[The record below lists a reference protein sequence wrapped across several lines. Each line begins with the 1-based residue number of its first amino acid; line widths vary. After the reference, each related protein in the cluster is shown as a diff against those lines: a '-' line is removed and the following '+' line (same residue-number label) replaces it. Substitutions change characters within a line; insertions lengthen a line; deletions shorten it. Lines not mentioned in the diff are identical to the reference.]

1 MDKNKQKHLYGW
13 LRKQS
18 GHGRRWI
25 GLSIG
30 LGMGQGILMVMQA
43 WLLATLLH
51 GFIIEGTTP
60 EQSIP
65 LFIALLLVTLTK
77 AALAYGREV
86 ASFKAGSAVRQAIR
100 ELVLTR
106 LARLGPAYI
115 QRRPAG
121 SWASLLL
128 EQIEEMQEFFSRY
141 LPQMAIA
148 VFIPLVI
155 LVAVFPVNWAAGIIL
170 LGTAPLIPLFMILVG
185 VGAADANRRNFQS
198 LARLSGHFLDRL
210 KGLRTLQLFMRT
222 RAEGEAI
229 RDASE
234 DFRERTME
242 VLRLAFL
249 STAVLEFFAAIAV
262 ALVAV
267 YFGFSYIDHLNF
279 GNYGVKVTLFT
290 GLFVLFLAPEFYAP
304 LRELG
309 AHYHAKAQAIGAA
322 EQLLEFLEAEVSEPA
337 SGSAP
342 FQADGP
348 IRVEARA
355 LEVLSAEGKVLVG
368 PIDFTLE
375 AGTRTALVGISGAG
389 KSSLVNALLG
399 FAPYRGSLRVNG
411 QELAELD
418 MSQWRLQLG
427 WLSQNPQLF
436 HASLRDN
443 LLLARPTASDAA
455 LEAALQ
461 AVRSHGAHAQG
472 TLSYTTSPAHTL
484 QTWLDLTEQLLETGV
499 DSIAI
504 KDMSGI
510 LTPMAAFELVSEIK
524 KRYDVTLH
532 LHCHATTG
540 MAEMALLKAIEA
552 GVDGVDTAI
561 SSMSATYGHPATE
574 ALVATLAGTEHD
586 TGLDIHKL
594 ESIAAYFR
602 EVRKKY
608 HAFEGQLKG
617 TDSRILVAQVP
628 GGMLTNLEGQLKQ
641 QNAADRLDEVLAE
654 IPRVREDLGFIPLV
668 TPTSQIVGTQAVLN
682 VLTGERYKTI
692 AKETAGILKGEY
704 GHTPA
709 PVNAALQARVLE
721 GAEAITCRPADLLKP
736 ELAQLE
742 ADVRRQAQEKGITLA
757 VNAIDDVLT
766 VALFPQPGLK
776 FLENRH
782 NPAAFEP
789 VPQAEAAQPLAKA
802 EKPAASGVYTV
813 EVEGKAFVVKVS
825 DGGDVSQLTAAAPA
839 PASAPAAAAPAQDI
853 DLQQLGEQLNRLE
866 QKVDRLT
873 ALLLKQQQD

>member
-65 LFIALLLVTLTK
+65 LFITLLLVTLTK

-128 EQIEEMQEFFSRY
+128 EQIEDMQEFFSRY

-222 RAEGEAI
+222 QAEGEAI

-279 GNYGVKVTLFT
+279 GNYGAKVTLFT

-443 LLLARPTASDAA
+443 LLLARPTASDAE
-455 LEAALQ
+455 LEAALVRAQ
-461 AVRSHGAHAQG
+461 AWEFAKEKGFDYPVGDQAGGLSVGQAQRLALARTLLKSTQLMVLDEPTASLDRHSERAIMSTLEQAAVGQTLLMITHRLDQLSQMDNILVLERGQLVEQGHFAQLCQAQG
-472 TLSYTTSPAHTL
+472 PFARLLSQRSGDS
-484 QTWLDLTEQLLETGV
+484 LD
-499 DSIAI
+499 D
-504 KDMSGI
+504 
-510 LTPMAAFELVSEIK
+510 
-524 KRYDVTLH
+524 
-532 LHCHATTG
+532 
-540 MAEMALLKAIEA
+540 
-552 GVDGVDTAI
+552 
-561 SSMSATYGHPATE
+561 
-574 ALVATLAGTEHD
+574 
-586 TGLDIHKL
+586 
-594 ESIAAYFR
+594 
-602 EVRKKY
+602 
-608 HAFEGQLKG
+608 
-617 TDSRILVAQVP
+617 
-628 GGMLTNLEGQLKQ
+628 
-641 QNAADRLDEVLAE
+641 
-654 IPRVREDLGFIPLV
+654 
-668 TPTSQIVGTQAVLN
+668 
-682 VLTGERYKTI
+682 
-692 AKETAGILKGEY
+692 
-704 GHTPA
+704 
-709 PVNAALQARVLE
+709 
-721 GAEAITCRPADLLKP
+721 
-736 ELAQLE
+736 
-742 ADVRRQAQEKGITLA
+742 
-757 VNAIDDVLT
+757 
-766 VALFPQPGLK
+766 
-776 FLENRH
+776 
-782 NPAAFEP
+782 
-789 VPQAEAAQPLAKA
+789 
-802 EKPAASGVYTV
+802 
-813 EVEGKAFVVKVS
+813 
-825 DGGDVSQLTAAAPA
+825 
-839 PASAPAAAAPAQDI
+839 
-853 DLQQLGEQLNRLE
+853 
-866 QKVDRLT
+866 
-873 ALLLKQQQD
+873 

>member
-86 ASFKAGSAVRQAIR
+86 ASFRAGSAVRQAIR

-222 RAEGEAI
+222 QAEGEAI

-279 GNYGVKVTLFT
+279 GNYGAKVTLFT

-443 LLLARPTASDAA
+443 LLLARPTASDAE
-455 LEAALQ
+455 LEAALVRAQ
-461 AVRSHGAHAQG
+461 AWEFAREKGFDYPVGDQAGGLSVGQAQRLALARTLLKSTQLMVLDEPTASLDRHSERAIMSTLEDAAKGQTLLMITHRLDQLSQMDNILVLERGQLVEQGHFAQLCQAQG
-472 TLSYTTSPAHTL
+472 PFARLLSQRSGDS
-484 QTWLDLTEQLLETGV
+484 LD
-499 DSIAI
+499 D
-504 KDMSGI
+504 
-510 LTPMAAFELVSEIK
+510 
-524 KRYDVTLH
+524 
-532 LHCHATTG
+532 
-540 MAEMALLKAIEA
+540 
-552 GVDGVDTAI
+552 
-561 SSMSATYGHPATE
+561 
-574 ALVATLAGTEHD
+574 
-586 TGLDIHKL
+586 
-594 ESIAAYFR
+594 
-602 EVRKKY
+602 
-608 HAFEGQLKG
+608 
-617 TDSRILVAQVP
+617 
-628 GGMLTNLEGQLKQ
+628 
-641 QNAADRLDEVLAE
+641 
-654 IPRVREDLGFIPLV
+654 
-668 TPTSQIVGTQAVLN
+668 
-682 VLTGERYKTI
+682 
-692 AKETAGILKGEY
+692 
-704 GHTPA
+704 
-709 PVNAALQARVLE
+709 
-721 GAEAITCRPADLLKP
+721 
-736 ELAQLE
+736 
-742 ADVRRQAQEKGITLA
+742 
-757 VNAIDDVLT
+757 
-766 VALFPQPGLK
+766 
-776 FLENRH
+776 
-782 NPAAFEP
+782 
-789 VPQAEAAQPLAKA
+789 
-802 EKPAASGVYTV
+802 
-813 EVEGKAFVVKVS
+813 
-825 DGGDVSQLTAAAPA
+825 
-839 PASAPAAAAPAQDI
+839 
-853 DLQQLGEQLNRLE
+853 
-866 QKVDRLT
+866 
-873 ALLLKQQQD
+873 

>member
-1 MDKNKQKHLYGW
+1 MDKNRQKHLYGW
-13 LRKQS
+13 LRRQS

-25 GLSIG
+25 GFSIALG
-30 LGMGQGILMVMQA
+30 LGQGVLMVMQA

-51 GFIIEGTTP
+51 GFIIEGATP
-60 EQSIP
+60 EHSIP
-65 LFIALLLVTLTK
+65 LFVSLLLVTLTK

-86 ASFKAGSAVRQAIR
+86 TSFKAGSAVRQAIR

-106 LARLGPAYI
+106 LGRLGPAYI

-128 EQIEEMQEFFSRY
+128 EQIEEMQDFFSRY

-155 LVAVFPVNWAAGIIL
+155 LVSVFPVNWAAGLIL

-222 RAEGEAI
+222 WAEGEAI

-279 GNYGVKVTLFT
+279 GSYGVKVTLFT

-337 SGSAP
+337 SGAIP
-342 FQADGP
+342 FQAEGP
-348 IRVEARA
+348 IRVEACS

-368 PIDFTLE
+368 PLDFTLE

-399 FAPYRGSLRVNG
+399 FAPYRGSLKVNG

-418 MSQWRLQLG
+418 MSQWRQRLG

-443 LLLARPTASDAA
+443 LLLARPAASDAE
-455 LEAALQ
+455 LEAVLRRAQAWEFVSEKGLDYRVGDQAGGLSVGQAQRLAL
-461 AVRSHGAHAQG
+461 ARTLLKHTELMVLDEPTASLDRHSECAIMG
-472 TLSYTTSPAHTL
+472 TLEQASAGQTL
-484 QTWLDLTEQLLETGV
+484 LMITHRLDQLSQM
-499 DSIAI
+499 DN
-504 KDMSGI
+504 
-510 LTPMAAFELVSEIK
+510 
-524 KRYDVTLH
+524 
-532 LHCHATTG
+532 
-540 MAEMALLKAIEA
+540 
-552 GVDGVDTAI
+552 
-561 SSMSATYGHPATE
+561 
-574 ALVATLAGTEHD
+574 
-586 TGLDIHKL
+586 
-594 ESIAAYFR
+594 
-602 EVRKKY
+602 
-608 HAFEGQLKG
+608 
-617 TDSRILVAQVP
+617 ILV
-628 GGMLTNLEGQLKQ
+628 LERGLLVEQGSF
-641 QNAADRLDEVLAE
+641 ARLCE
-654 IPRVREDLGFIPLV
+654 
-668 TPTSQIVGTQAVLN
+668 
-682 VLTGERYKTI
+682 
-692 AKETAGILKGEY
+692 
-704 GHTPA
+704 
-709 PVNAALQARVLE
+709 
-721 GAEAITCRPADLLKP
+721 
-736 ELAQLE
+736 
-742 ADVRRQAQEKGITLA
+742 
-757 VNAIDDVLT
+757 
-766 VALFPQPGLK
+766 
-776 FLENRH
+776 
-782 NPAAFEP
+782 
-789 VPQAEAAQPLAKA
+789 
-802 EKPAASGVYTV
+802 ASGPF
-813 EVEGKAFVVKVS
+813 ARLLS
-825 DGGDVSQLTAAAPA
+825 QHRSQDNGDSLDA
-839 PASAPAAAAPAQDI
+839 
-853 DLQQLGEQLNRLE
+853 
-866 QKVDRLT
+866 
-873 ALLLKQQQD
+873 

>member
-128 EQIEEMQEFFSRY
+128 EQIEDMQEFFSRY

-222 RAEGEAI
+222 QAEGEAI

-279 GNYGVKVTLFT
+279 GNYGAKVTLFT

-443 LLLARPTASDAA
+443 LLLARPTASDAE
-455 LEAALQ
+455 LEAALVRAQ
-461 AVRSHGAHAQG
+461 AWEFAKEKGFDYPVGDQAGGLSVGQAQRLALARTLLKSTQLMVLDEPTASLDRHSERAIMSTLEDAAKGQTLLMITHRLDQLSQMDNILVLERGQLVEQGHFAQLCQAQG
-472 TLSYTTSPAHTL
+472 PFARLLSQRSGDS
-484 QTWLDLTEQLLETGV
+484 LD
-499 DSIAI
+499 D
-504 KDMSGI
+504 
-510 LTPMAAFELVSEIK
+510 
-524 KRYDVTLH
+524 
-532 LHCHATTG
+532 
-540 MAEMALLKAIEA
+540 
-552 GVDGVDTAI
+552 
-561 SSMSATYGHPATE
+561 
-574 ALVATLAGTEHD
+574 
-586 TGLDIHKL
+586 
-594 ESIAAYFR
+594 
-602 EVRKKY
+602 
-608 HAFEGQLKG
+608 
-617 TDSRILVAQVP
+617 
-628 GGMLTNLEGQLKQ
+628 
-641 QNAADRLDEVLAE
+641 
-654 IPRVREDLGFIPLV
+654 
-668 TPTSQIVGTQAVLN
+668 
-682 VLTGERYKTI
+682 
-692 AKETAGILKGEY
+692 
-704 GHTPA
+704 
-709 PVNAALQARVLE
+709 
-721 GAEAITCRPADLLKP
+721 
-736 ELAQLE
+736 
-742 ADVRRQAQEKGITLA
+742 
-757 VNAIDDVLT
+757 
-766 VALFPQPGLK
+766 
-776 FLENRH
+776 
-782 NPAAFEP
+782 
-789 VPQAEAAQPLAKA
+789 
-802 EKPAASGVYTV
+802 
-813 EVEGKAFVVKVS
+813 
-825 DGGDVSQLTAAAPA
+825 
-839 PASAPAAAAPAQDI
+839 
-853 DLQQLGEQLNRLE
+853 
-866 QKVDRLT
+866 
-873 ALLLKQQQD
+873 

>member
-86 ASFKAGSAVRQAIR
+86 ASFRAGSAVRQAIR

-222 RAEGEAI
+222 QAEGEAI

-279 GNYGVKVTLFT
+279 GNYGAKVTLFT

-342 FQADGP
+342 FQADDP
-348 IRVEARA
+348 IRVEART

-443 LLLARPTASDAA
+443 LLLARPTASDAE
-455 LEAALQ
+455 LEAALVRAQ
-461 AVRSHGAHAQG
+461 AWEFAREKGFDYPVGDQAGGLSVGQAQRLALARTLLKSTQLMVLDEPTASLDRHSERAIMSTLEDAAKGKTLLMITHRLDQLSQMDNILVLERGQLVEQGHFAQLCQAQG
-472 TLSYTTSPAHTL
+472 PFARLLSQRSGDS
-484 QTWLDLTEQLLETGV
+484 LD
-499 DSIAI
+499 D
-504 KDMSGI
+504 
-510 LTPMAAFELVSEIK
+510 
-524 KRYDVTLH
+524 
-532 LHCHATTG
+532 
-540 MAEMALLKAIEA
+540 
-552 GVDGVDTAI
+552 
-561 SSMSATYGHPATE
+561 
-574 ALVATLAGTEHD
+574 
-586 TGLDIHKL
+586 
-594 ESIAAYFR
+594 
-602 EVRKKY
+602 
-608 HAFEGQLKG
+608 
-617 TDSRILVAQVP
+617 
-628 GGMLTNLEGQLKQ
+628 
-641 QNAADRLDEVLAE
+641 
-654 IPRVREDLGFIPLV
+654 
-668 TPTSQIVGTQAVLN
+668 
-682 VLTGERYKTI
+682 
-692 AKETAGILKGEY
+692 
-704 GHTPA
+704 
-709 PVNAALQARVLE
+709 
-721 GAEAITCRPADLLKP
+721 
-736 ELAQLE
+736 
-742 ADVRRQAQEKGITLA
+742 
-757 VNAIDDVLT
+757 
-766 VALFPQPGLK
+766 
-776 FLENRH
+776 
-782 NPAAFEP
+782 
-789 VPQAEAAQPLAKA
+789 
-802 EKPAASGVYTV
+802 
-813 EVEGKAFVVKVS
+813 
-825 DGGDVSQLTAAAPA
+825 
-839 PASAPAAAAPAQDI
+839 
-853 DLQQLGEQLNRLE
+853 
-866 QKVDRLT
+866 
-873 ALLLKQQQD
+873 

>member
-86 ASFKAGSAVRQAIR
+86 ASFKAGSTVRQAIR

-128 EQIEEMQEFFSRY
+128 EQIEDMQEFFSRY

-222 RAEGEAI
+222 QAEGEAI

-443 LLLARPTASDAA
+443 LLLARPTASDAE
-455 LEAALQ
+455 LEAALVRAQ
-461 AVRSHGAHAQG
+461 AWEFAREKGFGYPVGDQAGGLSVGQAQRLALARTLLKSTQLMVLDEPTASLDRHSERAIMSTLEDAAKGQTLLMITHRLDQLSQMDNILVLERGQLVEQGHFAQLCQAQG
-472 TLSYTTSPAHTL
+472 PFARLLSQRSGDS
-484 QTWLDLTEQLLETGV
+484 LD
-499 DSIAI
+499 D
-504 KDMSGI
+504 
-510 LTPMAAFELVSEIK
+510 
-524 KRYDVTLH
+524 
-532 LHCHATTG
+532 
-540 MAEMALLKAIEA
+540 
-552 GVDGVDTAI
+552 
-561 SSMSATYGHPATE
+561 
-574 ALVATLAGTEHD
+574 
-586 TGLDIHKL
+586 
-594 ESIAAYFR
+594 
-602 EVRKKY
+602 
-608 HAFEGQLKG
+608 
-617 TDSRILVAQVP
+617 
-628 GGMLTNLEGQLKQ
+628 
-641 QNAADRLDEVLAE
+641 
-654 IPRVREDLGFIPLV
+654 
-668 TPTSQIVGTQAVLN
+668 
-682 VLTGERYKTI
+682 
-692 AKETAGILKGEY
+692 
-704 GHTPA
+704 
-709 PVNAALQARVLE
+709 
-721 GAEAITCRPADLLKP
+721 
-736 ELAQLE
+736 
-742 ADVRRQAQEKGITLA
+742 
-757 VNAIDDVLT
+757 
-766 VALFPQPGLK
+766 
-776 FLENRH
+776 
-782 NPAAFEP
+782 
-789 VPQAEAAQPLAKA
+789 
-802 EKPAASGVYTV
+802 
-813 EVEGKAFVVKVS
+813 
-825 DGGDVSQLTAAAPA
+825 
-839 PASAPAAAAPAQDI
+839 
-853 DLQQLGEQLNRLE
+853 
-866 QKVDRLT
+866 
-873 ALLLKQQQD
+873 

>member
-128 EQIEEMQEFFSRY
+128 EQIEDMQEFFSRY

-222 RAEGEAI
+222 QAEGEAI

-443 LLLARPTASDAA
+443 LLLARPTASDAE
-455 LEAALQ
+455 LEAALVRAQ
-461 AVRSHGAHAQG
+461 AWEFAREKGFDYPVGDQAGGLSVGQAQRLALARTLLKSTQLMVLDEPTASLDRHSERAIMSTLEDAAKGQTLLMITHRLDQLSQMDNILVLERGQLVEQGHFAQLCQAQG
-472 TLSYTTSPAHTL
+472 PFARLLSQRSGDS
-484 QTWLDLTEQLLETGV
+484 LD
-499 DSIAI
+499 D
-504 KDMSGI
+504 
-510 LTPMAAFELVSEIK
+510 
-524 KRYDVTLH
+524 
-532 LHCHATTG
+532 
-540 MAEMALLKAIEA
+540 
-552 GVDGVDTAI
+552 
-561 SSMSATYGHPATE
+561 
-574 ALVATLAGTEHD
+574 
-586 TGLDIHKL
+586 
-594 ESIAAYFR
+594 
-602 EVRKKY
+602 
-608 HAFEGQLKG
+608 
-617 TDSRILVAQVP
+617 
-628 GGMLTNLEGQLKQ
+628 
-641 QNAADRLDEVLAE
+641 
-654 IPRVREDLGFIPLV
+654 
-668 TPTSQIVGTQAVLN
+668 
-682 VLTGERYKTI
+682 
-692 AKETAGILKGEY
+692 
-704 GHTPA
+704 
-709 PVNAALQARVLE
+709 
-721 GAEAITCRPADLLKP
+721 
-736 ELAQLE
+736 
-742 ADVRRQAQEKGITLA
+742 
-757 VNAIDDVLT
+757 
-766 VALFPQPGLK
+766 
-776 FLENRH
+776 
-782 NPAAFEP
+782 
-789 VPQAEAAQPLAKA
+789 
-802 EKPAASGVYTV
+802 
-813 EVEGKAFVVKVS
+813 
-825 DGGDVSQLTAAAPA
+825 
-839 PASAPAAAAPAQDI
+839 
-853 DLQQLGEQLNRLE
+853 
-866 QKVDRLT
+866 
-873 ALLLKQQQD
+873 

>member
-128 EQIEEMQEFFSRY
+128 EQIEDMQEFFSRY

-222 RAEGEAI
+222 QAEGEAI

-443 LLLARPTASDAA
+443 LLLARPTASDVE
-455 LEAALQ
+455 LEAALVRAQ
-461 AVRSHGAHAQG
+461 AWEFAKEKGFDYPVGDQAGGLSVGQAQRLALARTLLKSTQLMVLDEPTASLDRHSERAIMSTLEQAAVGQTLLMITHRLDQLSQMDNILVLERGQLVEQGHFAQLCKAQG
-472 TLSYTTSPAHTL
+472 PFARLLSQRSGDS
-484 QTWLDLTEQLLETGV
+484 LD
-499 DSIAI
+499 D
-504 KDMSGI
+504 
-510 LTPMAAFELVSEIK
+510 
-524 KRYDVTLH
+524 
-532 LHCHATTG
+532 
-540 MAEMALLKAIEA
+540 
-552 GVDGVDTAI
+552 
-561 SSMSATYGHPATE
+561 
-574 ALVATLAGTEHD
+574 
-586 TGLDIHKL
+586 
-594 ESIAAYFR
+594 
-602 EVRKKY
+602 
-608 HAFEGQLKG
+608 
-617 TDSRILVAQVP
+617 
-628 GGMLTNLEGQLKQ
+628 
-641 QNAADRLDEVLAE
+641 
-654 IPRVREDLGFIPLV
+654 
-668 TPTSQIVGTQAVLN
+668 
-682 VLTGERYKTI
+682 
-692 AKETAGILKGEY
+692 
-704 GHTPA
+704 
-709 PVNAALQARVLE
+709 
-721 GAEAITCRPADLLKP
+721 
-736 ELAQLE
+736 
-742 ADVRRQAQEKGITLA
+742 
-757 VNAIDDVLT
+757 
-766 VALFPQPGLK
+766 
-776 FLENRH
+776 
-782 NPAAFEP
+782 
-789 VPQAEAAQPLAKA
+789 
-802 EKPAASGVYTV
+802 
-813 EVEGKAFVVKVS
+813 
-825 DGGDVSQLTAAAPA
+825 
-839 PASAPAAAAPAQDI
+839 
-853 DLQQLGEQLNRLE
+853 
-866 QKVDRLT
+866 
-873 ALLLKQQQD
+873 

>member
-1 MDKNKQKHLYGW
+1 MDKNRQKHLYGW
-13 LRKQS
+13 LRRQS

-25 GLSIG
+25 GFSIALG
-30 LGMGQGILMVMQA
+30 LGQGVLMVMQA
-43 WLLATLLH
+43 WLLAALLH
-51 GFIIEGTTP
+51 GFIIEGATP
-60 EQSIP
+60 EHSIP
-65 LFIALLLVTLTK
+65 LFVSLLLVTLTK

-106 LARLGPAYI
+106 LGRLGPAYI

-128 EQIEEMQEFFSRY
+128 EQIEEMQDFFSRY

-155 LVAVFPVNWAAGIIL
+155 LVSVFPVNWAAGLIL

-210 KGLRTLQLFMRT
+210 KGLRTLQLFMRI

-229 RDASE
+229 HDASE

-279 GNYGVKVTLFT
+279 GSYGVKVTLFT

-337 SGSAP
+337 SGAVP
-342 FQADGP
+342 FQAEGP
-348 IRVEARA
+348 IRVEACS

-368 PIDFTLE
+368 PLDFTLE

-399 FAPYRGSLRVNG
+399 FAPYRGSLKVNG

-418 MSQWRLQLG
+418 MSQWRQRLG

-443 LLLARPTASDAA
+443 LLLARPAASDAE
-455 LEAALQ
+455 LEAVLRRAQAWEFVSERGLDYRVGDQAGGLSVGQAQRIAL
-461 AVRSHGAHAQG
+461 ARTLLKHTELMVLDEPTASLDRHSERAIMG
-472 TLSYTTSPAHTL
+472 TLEQASAGQTL
-484 QTWLDLTEQLLETGV
+484 LMITHRLDQLSQM
-499 DSIAI
+499 DN
-504 KDMSGI
+504 
-510 LTPMAAFELVSEIK
+510 
-524 KRYDVTLH
+524 
-532 LHCHATTG
+532 
-540 MAEMALLKAIEA
+540 
-552 GVDGVDTAI
+552 
-561 SSMSATYGHPATE
+561 
-574 ALVATLAGTEHD
+574 
-586 TGLDIHKL
+586 
-594 ESIAAYFR
+594 
-602 EVRKKY
+602 
-608 HAFEGQLKG
+608 
-617 TDSRILVAQVP
+617 ILV
-628 GGMLTNLEGQLKQ
+628 LERGLLVEQGSF
-641 QNAADRLDEVLAE
+641 ARLCE
-654 IPRVREDLGFIPLV
+654 
-668 TPTSQIVGTQAVLN
+668 
-682 VLTGERYKTI
+682 
-692 AKETAGILKGEY
+692 
-704 GHTPA
+704 
-709 PVNAALQARVLE
+709 
-721 GAEAITCRPADLLKP
+721 
-736 ELAQLE
+736 
-742 ADVRRQAQEKGITLA
+742 
-757 VNAIDDVLT
+757 
-766 VALFPQPGLK
+766 
-776 FLENRH
+776 
-782 NPAAFEP
+782 
-789 VPQAEAAQPLAKA
+789 
-802 EKPAASGVYTV
+802 ASGPF
-813 EVEGKAFVVKVS
+813 ARLLS
-825 DGGDVSQLTAAAPA
+825 QHRSQDNGDSLDA
-839 PASAPAAAAPAQDI
+839 
-853 DLQQLGEQLNRLE
+853 
-866 QKVDRLT
+866 
-873 ALLLKQQQD
+873 

>member
-1 MDKNKQKHLYGW
+1 MDKNTQKHLYGW

-18 GHGRRWI
+18 SHGRRWI

-30 LGMGQGILMVMQA
+30 FGLGQGMLMVAQA

-65 LFIALLLVTLTK
+65 LFISLLLVTAAK
-77 AALAYGREV
+77 AGLAYGREV

-106 LARLGPAYI
+106 LGRLGPAYI

-128 EQIEEMQEFFSRY
+128 EQIEDMQEFFSRY
-141 LPQMAIA
+141 LPQMAVA

-210 KGLRTLQLFMRT
+210 KGLRTLQLFLRT
-222 RAEGEAI
+222 QAEGEAI

-337 SGSAP
+337 SGHTS

-368 PIDFTLE
+368 PLDFQLTP
-375 AGTRTALVGISGAG
+375 GSRTALVGISGAG

-399 FAPYRGSLRVNG
+399 FAPYRGELKVNG

-443 LLLARPTASDAA
+443 LLLARPSASDAE
-455 LEAALQ
+455 LEAALKRAQ
-461 AVRSHGAHAQG
+461 AWEFASEKGFDYQVGDQAGGLSVGQAQRLALAR
-472 TLSYTTSPAHTL
+472 T
-484 QTWLDLTEQLLETGV
+484 
-499 DSIAI
+499 
-504 KDMSGI
+504 
-510 LTPMAAFELVSEIK
+510 
-524 KRYDVTLH
+524 
-532 LHCHATTG
+532 
-540 MAEMALLKAIEA
+540 LLKSTQLMVLDEPTASLDRHSERAIMSTLEQASA
-552 GVDGVDTAI
+552 GQTLLMITHRLDQLSQMDNI
-561 SSMSATYGHPATE
+561 
-574 ALVATLAGTEHD
+574 LV
-586 TGLDIHKL
+586 L
-594 ESIAAYFR
+594 ER
-602 EVRKKY
+602 
-608 HAFEGQLKG
+608 GQLVEQG
-617 TDSRILVAQVP
+617 HFS
-628 GGMLTNLEGQLKQ
+628 QL
-641 QNAADRLDEVLAE
+641 
-654 IPRVREDLGFIPLV
+654 
-668 TPTSQIVGTQAVLN
+668 S
-682 VLTGERYKTI
+682 
-692 AKETAGILKGEY
+692 
-704 GHTPA
+704 
-709 PVNAALQARVLE
+709 QAR
-721 GAEAITCRPADLLKP
+721 GPFARLLSQRSGDS
-736 ELAQLE
+736 L
-742 ADVRRQAQEKGITLA
+742 
-757 VNAIDDVLT
+757 DD
-766 VALFPQPGLK
+766 
-776 FLENRH
+776 
-782 NPAAFEP
+782 
-789 VPQAEAAQPLAKA
+789 
-802 EKPAASGVYTV
+802 
-813 EVEGKAFVVKVS
+813 
-825 DGGDVSQLTAAAPA
+825 
-839 PASAPAAAAPAQDI
+839 
-853 DLQQLGEQLNRLE
+853 
-866 QKVDRLT
+866 
-873 ALLLKQQQD
+873 

>member
-128 EQIEEMQEFFSRY
+128 EQIEDMQEFFSRY

-222 RAEGEAI
+222 QAEGEAI

-399 FAPYRGSLRVNG
+399 FAPYRGSLCANG

-443 LLLARPTASDAA
+443 LLLARPTASDAE
-455 LEAALQ
+455 LEAALVRAQ
-461 AVRSHGAHAQG
+461 AWEFAREKGFDYPVGDQAGGLSVGQAQRLALARTLLKSTQLMVLDEPTASLDRHSERAIMSTLEQAAVGQTLLMITHRLDQLSQMDNILVLERGQLVEQGHFAQLCQAQG
-472 TLSYTTSPAHTL
+472 PFARLLSQRSGDS
-484 QTWLDLTEQLLETGV
+484 LD
-499 DSIAI
+499 D
-504 KDMSGI
+504 
-510 LTPMAAFELVSEIK
+510 
-524 KRYDVTLH
+524 
-532 LHCHATTG
+532 
-540 MAEMALLKAIEA
+540 
-552 GVDGVDTAI
+552 
-561 SSMSATYGHPATE
+561 
-574 ALVATLAGTEHD
+574 
-586 TGLDIHKL
+586 
-594 ESIAAYFR
+594 
-602 EVRKKY
+602 
-608 HAFEGQLKG
+608 
-617 TDSRILVAQVP
+617 
-628 GGMLTNLEGQLKQ
+628 
-641 QNAADRLDEVLAE
+641 
-654 IPRVREDLGFIPLV
+654 
-668 TPTSQIVGTQAVLN
+668 
-682 VLTGERYKTI
+682 
-692 AKETAGILKGEY
+692 
-704 GHTPA
+704 
-709 PVNAALQARVLE
+709 
-721 GAEAITCRPADLLKP
+721 
-736 ELAQLE
+736 
-742 ADVRRQAQEKGITLA
+742 
-757 VNAIDDVLT
+757 
-766 VALFPQPGLK
+766 
-776 FLENRH
+776 
-782 NPAAFEP
+782 
-789 VPQAEAAQPLAKA
+789 
-802 EKPAASGVYTV
+802 
-813 EVEGKAFVVKVS
+813 
-825 DGGDVSQLTAAAPA
+825 
-839 PASAPAAAAPAQDI
+839 
-853 DLQQLGEQLNRLE
+853 
-866 QKVDRLT
+866 
-873 ALLLKQQQD
+873 

>member
-65 LFIALLLVTLTK
+65 LFITLLLVTLTK

-222 RAEGEAI
+222 QAEGEAI

-279 GNYGVKVTLFT
+279 GNYGAKVTLFT

-399 FAPYRGSLRVNG
+399 FAPYRGSLCVNG

-443 LLLARPTASDAA
+443 LLLARPTASNAE
-455 LEAALQ
+455 LEAALVRAQ
-461 AVRSHGAHAQG
+461 AWEFAKEKGFDYPVGDQAGGLSVGQAQRLALARTLLKSTQLMVLDEPTASLDRHSERAIMSTLEQAAVGQTLLMITHRLDQLSQMDNILVLERGQLVEQGHFAQLCQAQG
-472 TLSYTTSPAHTL
+472 PFARLLSQRSGDS
-484 QTWLDLTEQLLETGV
+484 LD
-499 DSIAI
+499 D
-504 KDMSGI
+504 
-510 LTPMAAFELVSEIK
+510 
-524 KRYDVTLH
+524 
-532 LHCHATTG
+532 
-540 MAEMALLKAIEA
+540 
-552 GVDGVDTAI
+552 
-561 SSMSATYGHPATE
+561 
-574 ALVATLAGTEHD
+574 
-586 TGLDIHKL
+586 
-594 ESIAAYFR
+594 
-602 EVRKKY
+602 
-608 HAFEGQLKG
+608 
-617 TDSRILVAQVP
+617 
-628 GGMLTNLEGQLKQ
+628 
-641 QNAADRLDEVLAE
+641 
-654 IPRVREDLGFIPLV
+654 
-668 TPTSQIVGTQAVLN
+668 
-682 VLTGERYKTI
+682 
-692 AKETAGILKGEY
+692 
-704 GHTPA
+704 
-709 PVNAALQARVLE
+709 
-721 GAEAITCRPADLLKP
+721 
-736 ELAQLE
+736 
-742 ADVRRQAQEKGITLA
+742 
-757 VNAIDDVLT
+757 
-766 VALFPQPGLK
+766 
-776 FLENRH
+776 
-782 NPAAFEP
+782 
-789 VPQAEAAQPLAKA
+789 
-802 EKPAASGVYTV
+802 
-813 EVEGKAFVVKVS
+813 
-825 DGGDVSQLTAAAPA
+825 
-839 PASAPAAAAPAQDI
+839 
-853 DLQQLGEQLNRLE
+853 
-866 QKVDRLT
+866 
-873 ALLLKQQQD
+873 

>member
-86 ASFKAGSAVRQAIR
+86 ASFRAGSAVRQAIR

-222 RAEGEAI
+222 QAEGEAI

-279 GNYGVKVTLFT
+279 GNYGAKVTLFT

-342 FQADGP
+342 FQADDP
-348 IRVEARA
+348 IRVEART

-443 LLLARPTASDAA
+443 LLLARPTASDAE
-455 LEAALQ
+455 LEAALVRAQ
-461 AVRSHGAHAQG
+461 AWEFAREKGFDYPVGDQAGGLSVGQAQRLALARTLLKSTQLMVLDEPTASLDRHSERAIMSTLEDAAKVKTLLMITHRLDQLSQMDNILVLERGQLVEQGHFAQLCQAQG
-472 TLSYTTSPAHTL
+472 PFARLLSQRSGDS
-484 QTWLDLTEQLLETGV
+484 LD
-499 DSIAI
+499 D
-504 KDMSGI
+504 
-510 LTPMAAFELVSEIK
+510 
-524 KRYDVTLH
+524 
-532 LHCHATTG
+532 
-540 MAEMALLKAIEA
+540 
-552 GVDGVDTAI
+552 
-561 SSMSATYGHPATE
+561 
-574 ALVATLAGTEHD
+574 
-586 TGLDIHKL
+586 
-594 ESIAAYFR
+594 
-602 EVRKKY
+602 
-608 HAFEGQLKG
+608 
-617 TDSRILVAQVP
+617 
-628 GGMLTNLEGQLKQ
+628 
-641 QNAADRLDEVLAE
+641 
-654 IPRVREDLGFIPLV
+654 
-668 TPTSQIVGTQAVLN
+668 
-682 VLTGERYKTI
+682 
-692 AKETAGILKGEY
+692 
-704 GHTPA
+704 
-709 PVNAALQARVLE
+709 
-721 GAEAITCRPADLLKP
+721 
-736 ELAQLE
+736 
-742 ADVRRQAQEKGITLA
+742 
-757 VNAIDDVLT
+757 
-766 VALFPQPGLK
+766 
-776 FLENRH
+776 
-782 NPAAFEP
+782 
-789 VPQAEAAQPLAKA
+789 
-802 EKPAASGVYTV
+802 
-813 EVEGKAFVVKVS
+813 
-825 DGGDVSQLTAAAPA
+825 
-839 PASAPAAAAPAQDI
+839 
-853 DLQQLGEQLNRLE
+853 
-866 QKVDRLT
+866 
-873 ALLLKQQQD
+873 

>member
-128 EQIEEMQEFFSRY
+128 EQIEDMQEFFSRY

-222 RAEGEAI
+222 QAEGEAI

-368 PIDFTLE
+368 PIYFTLE

-443 LLLARPTASDAA
+443 LLLARPTASDAE
-455 LEAALQ
+455 LEAALVRAQ
-461 AVRSHGAHAQG
+461 AWEFAKEKGFDYPVGDQAGGLSVGQAQRLALARTLLKSTQLMVLDEPTASLDRHSERAIMSTLEQAAVGQTLLMITHRLDQLSQMDNILVLERGQLVEQGQFAQLCQAQG
-472 TLSYTTSPAHTL
+472 PFARLLSQRSGDS
-484 QTWLDLTEQLLETGV
+484 LD
-499 DSIAI
+499 D
-504 KDMSGI
+504 
-510 LTPMAAFELVSEIK
+510 
-524 KRYDVTLH
+524 
-532 LHCHATTG
+532 
-540 MAEMALLKAIEA
+540 
-552 GVDGVDTAI
+552 
-561 SSMSATYGHPATE
+561 
-574 ALVATLAGTEHD
+574 
-586 TGLDIHKL
+586 
-594 ESIAAYFR
+594 
-602 EVRKKY
+602 
-608 HAFEGQLKG
+608 
-617 TDSRILVAQVP
+617 
-628 GGMLTNLEGQLKQ
+628 
-641 QNAADRLDEVLAE
+641 
-654 IPRVREDLGFIPLV
+654 
-668 TPTSQIVGTQAVLN
+668 
-682 VLTGERYKTI
+682 
-692 AKETAGILKGEY
+692 
-704 GHTPA
+704 
-709 PVNAALQARVLE
+709 
-721 GAEAITCRPADLLKP
+721 
-736 ELAQLE
+736 
-742 ADVRRQAQEKGITLA
+742 
-757 VNAIDDVLT
+757 
-766 VALFPQPGLK
+766 
-776 FLENRH
+776 
-782 NPAAFEP
+782 
-789 VPQAEAAQPLAKA
+789 
-802 EKPAASGVYTV
+802 
-813 EVEGKAFVVKVS
+813 
-825 DGGDVSQLTAAAPA
+825 
-839 PASAPAAAAPAQDI
+839 
-853 DLQQLGEQLNRLE
+853 
-866 QKVDRLT
+866 
-873 ALLLKQQQD
+873 

>member
-65 LFIALLLVTLTK
+65 LFITLLLVTLTK

-128 EQIEEMQEFFSRY
+128 EQIEDMQEFFSRY

-222 RAEGEAI
+222 QAEGEAI

-342 FQADGP
+342 FQANGP

-443 LLLARPTASDAA
+443 LLLARPTASDAE
-455 LEAALQ
+455 LEAALVRAQ
-461 AVRSHGAHAQG
+461 AWEFAKEKGFDYPVGDQAGGLSVGQAQRLALARTLLKSTQLMVLDEPTASLDRHSERAIMSTLEQAAVGQTLLMITHRLDQLSQMDNILVLERGQLVEQGHFAQLCQAQG
-472 TLSYTTSPAHTL
+472 PFARLLSQRSGDS
-484 QTWLDLTEQLLETGV
+484 LD
-499 DSIAI
+499 D
-504 KDMSGI
+504 
-510 LTPMAAFELVSEIK
+510 
-524 KRYDVTLH
+524 
-532 LHCHATTG
+532 
-540 MAEMALLKAIEA
+540 
-552 GVDGVDTAI
+552 
-561 SSMSATYGHPATE
+561 
-574 ALVATLAGTEHD
+574 
-586 TGLDIHKL
+586 
-594 ESIAAYFR
+594 
-602 EVRKKY
+602 
-608 HAFEGQLKG
+608 
-617 TDSRILVAQVP
+617 
-628 GGMLTNLEGQLKQ
+628 
-641 QNAADRLDEVLAE
+641 
-654 IPRVREDLGFIPLV
+654 
-668 TPTSQIVGTQAVLN
+668 
-682 VLTGERYKTI
+682 
-692 AKETAGILKGEY
+692 
-704 GHTPA
+704 
-709 PVNAALQARVLE
+709 
-721 GAEAITCRPADLLKP
+721 
-736 ELAQLE
+736 
-742 ADVRRQAQEKGITLA
+742 
-757 VNAIDDVLT
+757 
-766 VALFPQPGLK
+766 
-776 FLENRH
+776 
-782 NPAAFEP
+782 
-789 VPQAEAAQPLAKA
+789 
-802 EKPAASGVYTV
+802 
-813 EVEGKAFVVKVS
+813 
-825 DGGDVSQLTAAAPA
+825 
-839 PASAPAAAAPAQDI
+839 
-853 DLQQLGEQLNRLE
+853 
-866 QKVDRLT
+866 
-873 ALLLKQQQD
+873 

>member
-86 ASFKAGSAVRQAIR
+86 ASFRAGSAVRQAIR

-222 RAEGEAI
+222 QAEGEAI

-337 SGSAP
+337 SGSAL

-443 LLLARPTASDAA
+443 LLLARPTASDAEM
-455 LEAALQ
+455 EAALVRAQ
-461 AVRSHGAHAQG
+461 AWEFAREKGFDYPVGDQAGGLSVGQAQRLALARTLLKSTQLMVLDEPTASLDRHSERAIMSTLEDAAKGQTLLMITHRLDQLSQMDNILVLERGQLVEQGHFAQLCQAQG
-472 TLSYTTSPAHTL
+472 PFARLLSQRSGDS
-484 QTWLDLTEQLLETGV
+484 LD
-499 DSIAI
+499 D
-504 KDMSGI
+504 
-510 LTPMAAFELVSEIK
+510 
-524 KRYDVTLH
+524 
-532 LHCHATTG
+532 
-540 MAEMALLKAIEA
+540 
-552 GVDGVDTAI
+552 
-561 SSMSATYGHPATE
+561 
-574 ALVATLAGTEHD
+574 
-586 TGLDIHKL
+586 
-594 ESIAAYFR
+594 
-602 EVRKKY
+602 
-608 HAFEGQLKG
+608 
-617 TDSRILVAQVP
+617 
-628 GGMLTNLEGQLKQ
+628 
-641 QNAADRLDEVLAE
+641 
-654 IPRVREDLGFIPLV
+654 
-668 TPTSQIVGTQAVLN
+668 
-682 VLTGERYKTI
+682 
-692 AKETAGILKGEY
+692 
-704 GHTPA
+704 
-709 PVNAALQARVLE
+709 
-721 GAEAITCRPADLLKP
+721 
-736 ELAQLE
+736 
-742 ADVRRQAQEKGITLA
+742 
-757 VNAIDDVLT
+757 
-766 VALFPQPGLK
+766 
-776 FLENRH
+776 
-782 NPAAFEP
+782 
-789 VPQAEAAQPLAKA
+789 
-802 EKPAASGVYTV
+802 
-813 EVEGKAFVVKVS
+813 
-825 DGGDVSQLTAAAPA
+825 
-839 PASAPAAAAPAQDI
+839 
-853 DLQQLGEQLNRLE
+853 
-866 QKVDRLT
+866 
-873 ALLLKQQQD
+873 

>member
-100 ELVLTR
+100 ELVLNR

-128 EQIEEMQEFFSRY
+128 EQIEDMQEFFSRY

-222 RAEGEAI
+222 QAEGEAI

-399 FAPYRGSLRVNG
+399 FAPYRGSLCVNG

-443 LLLARPTASDAA
+443 LLLARPTASDAE
-455 LEAALQ
+455 LEAALVRAQ
-461 AVRSHGAHAQG
+461 AWEFAKEKGFDYPVGDQAGGLSVGQAQRLALARTLLKSTQLMVLDEPTASLDRHSERAIMSTLEQAAVGQTLLMITHRLDQLSQMDNILVLERGQLVEQGHFAQLCQAQG
-472 TLSYTTSPAHTL
+472 PFARLLSQRSGDS
-484 QTWLDLTEQLLETGV
+484 LD
-499 DSIAI
+499 D
-504 KDMSGI
+504 
-510 LTPMAAFELVSEIK
+510 
-524 KRYDVTLH
+524 
-532 LHCHATTG
+532 
-540 MAEMALLKAIEA
+540 
-552 GVDGVDTAI
+552 
-561 SSMSATYGHPATE
+561 
-574 ALVATLAGTEHD
+574 
-586 TGLDIHKL
+586 
-594 ESIAAYFR
+594 
-602 EVRKKY
+602 
-608 HAFEGQLKG
+608 
-617 TDSRILVAQVP
+617 
-628 GGMLTNLEGQLKQ
+628 
-641 QNAADRLDEVLAE
+641 
-654 IPRVREDLGFIPLV
+654 
-668 TPTSQIVGTQAVLN
+668 
-682 VLTGERYKTI
+682 
-692 AKETAGILKGEY
+692 
-704 GHTPA
+704 
-709 PVNAALQARVLE
+709 
-721 GAEAITCRPADLLKP
+721 
-736 ELAQLE
+736 
-742 ADVRRQAQEKGITLA
+742 
-757 VNAIDDVLT
+757 
-766 VALFPQPGLK
+766 
-776 FLENRH
+776 
-782 NPAAFEP
+782 
-789 VPQAEAAQPLAKA
+789 
-802 EKPAASGVYTV
+802 
-813 EVEGKAFVVKVS
+813 
-825 DGGDVSQLTAAAPA
+825 
-839 PASAPAAAAPAQDI
+839 
-853 DLQQLGEQLNRLE
+853 
-866 QKVDRLT
+866 
-873 ALLLKQQQD
+873 

>member
-86 ASFKAGSAVRQAIR
+86 ASFRAGSAVRQAIR

-222 RAEGEAI
+222 QAEGEAI

-279 GNYGVKVTLFT
+279 GNYGAKVTLFT

-443 LLLARPTASDAA
+443 LLLARPTASDAE
-455 LEAALQ
+455 LEAALVRAQ
-461 AVRSHGAHAQG
+461 AWEFAKEKGFDYPVGDQAGGLSVGQAQRLALARTLLKSTQLMVLDEPTASLDRHSERAIMSTLEDAAKGQTLLMITHRLDQLSQMDNILVLERGQLVEQGHFAQLCQAQG
-472 TLSYTTSPAHTL
+472 PFARLLSQRSGDS
-484 QTWLDLTEQLLETGV
+484 LD
-499 DSIAI
+499 D
-504 KDMSGI
+504 
-510 LTPMAAFELVSEIK
+510 
-524 KRYDVTLH
+524 
-532 LHCHATTG
+532 
-540 MAEMALLKAIEA
+540 
-552 GVDGVDTAI
+552 
-561 SSMSATYGHPATE
+561 
-574 ALVATLAGTEHD
+574 
-586 TGLDIHKL
+586 
-594 ESIAAYFR
+594 
-602 EVRKKY
+602 
-608 HAFEGQLKG
+608 
-617 TDSRILVAQVP
+617 
-628 GGMLTNLEGQLKQ
+628 
-641 QNAADRLDEVLAE
+641 
-654 IPRVREDLGFIPLV
+654 
-668 TPTSQIVGTQAVLN
+668 
-682 VLTGERYKTI
+682 
-692 AKETAGILKGEY
+692 
-704 GHTPA
+704 
-709 PVNAALQARVLE
+709 
-721 GAEAITCRPADLLKP
+721 
-736 ELAQLE
+736 
-742 ADVRRQAQEKGITLA
+742 
-757 VNAIDDVLT
+757 
-766 VALFPQPGLK
+766 
-776 FLENRH
+776 
-782 NPAAFEP
+782 
-789 VPQAEAAQPLAKA
+789 
-802 EKPAASGVYTV
+802 
-813 EVEGKAFVVKVS
+813 
-825 DGGDVSQLTAAAPA
+825 
-839 PASAPAAAAPAQDI
+839 
-853 DLQQLGEQLNRLE
+853 
-866 QKVDRLT
+866 
-873 ALLLKQQQD
+873 

>member
-51 GFIIEGTTP
+51 GFIIESTTP

-86 ASFKAGSAVRQAIR
+86 ASFRAGSAVRQAIR

-222 RAEGEAI
+222 QAEGEAI

-348 IRVEARA
+348 IRVEAHA

-443 LLLARPTASDAA
+443 LLLARPTASDAE
-455 LEAALQ
+455 LEAALVRAQ
-461 AVRSHGAHAQG
+461 AWEFAREKGFDYPVGDQAGGLSVGQAQRLALARTLLKSTQLMVLDEPTASLDRHSERAIMSTLEDAAKGQTLLMITHRLDQLSQMDNILVLERGQLVEQGHFAQLCQAQG
-472 TLSYTTSPAHTL
+472 PFARLLSQRSGDS
-484 QTWLDLTEQLLETGV
+484 LD
-499 DSIAI
+499 D
-504 KDMSGI
+504 
-510 LTPMAAFELVSEIK
+510 
-524 KRYDVTLH
+524 
-532 LHCHATTG
+532 
-540 MAEMALLKAIEA
+540 
-552 GVDGVDTAI
+552 
-561 SSMSATYGHPATE
+561 
-574 ALVATLAGTEHD
+574 
-586 TGLDIHKL
+586 
-594 ESIAAYFR
+594 
-602 EVRKKY
+602 
-608 HAFEGQLKG
+608 
-617 TDSRILVAQVP
+617 
-628 GGMLTNLEGQLKQ
+628 
-641 QNAADRLDEVLAE
+641 
-654 IPRVREDLGFIPLV
+654 
-668 TPTSQIVGTQAVLN
+668 
-682 VLTGERYKTI
+682 
-692 AKETAGILKGEY
+692 
-704 GHTPA
+704 
-709 PVNAALQARVLE
+709 
-721 GAEAITCRPADLLKP
+721 
-736 ELAQLE
+736 
-742 ADVRRQAQEKGITLA
+742 
-757 VNAIDDVLT
+757 
-766 VALFPQPGLK
+766 
-776 FLENRH
+776 
-782 NPAAFEP
+782 
-789 VPQAEAAQPLAKA
+789 
-802 EKPAASGVYTV
+802 
-813 EVEGKAFVVKVS
+813 
-825 DGGDVSQLTAAAPA
+825 
-839 PASAPAAAAPAQDI
+839 
-853 DLQQLGEQLNRLE
+853 
-866 QKVDRLT
+866 
-873 ALLLKQQQD
+873 

>member
-128 EQIEEMQEFFSRY
+128 EQIEDMQEFFSRY

-222 RAEGEAI
+222 QAEGEAI

-342 FQADGP
+342 FQANGP

-443 LLLARPTASDAA
+443 LLLARPTASDAE
-455 LEAALQ
+455 LEAALVRAQ
-461 AVRSHGAHAQG
+461 AWEFAKEKGFDYPVGDQAGGLSVGQAQRLALARTLLKSTQLMVLDEPTASLDRHSERAIMSTLEQAAVGQTLLMITHRLDQLSQMDNILVLERGQLVEQGHFAQLCQAQG
-472 TLSYTTSPAHTL
+472 PFARLLSQRSGDS
-484 QTWLDLTEQLLETGV
+484 LD
-499 DSIAI
+499 D
-504 KDMSGI
+504 
-510 LTPMAAFELVSEIK
+510 
-524 KRYDVTLH
+524 
-532 LHCHATTG
+532 
-540 MAEMALLKAIEA
+540 
-552 GVDGVDTAI
+552 
-561 SSMSATYGHPATE
+561 
-574 ALVATLAGTEHD
+574 
-586 TGLDIHKL
+586 
-594 ESIAAYFR
+594 
-602 EVRKKY
+602 
-608 HAFEGQLKG
+608 
-617 TDSRILVAQVP
+617 
-628 GGMLTNLEGQLKQ
+628 
-641 QNAADRLDEVLAE
+641 
-654 IPRVREDLGFIPLV
+654 
-668 TPTSQIVGTQAVLN
+668 
-682 VLTGERYKTI
+682 
-692 AKETAGILKGEY
+692 
-704 GHTPA
+704 
-709 PVNAALQARVLE
+709 
-721 GAEAITCRPADLLKP
+721 
-736 ELAQLE
+736 
-742 ADVRRQAQEKGITLA
+742 
-757 VNAIDDVLT
+757 
-766 VALFPQPGLK
+766 
-776 FLENRH
+776 
-782 NPAAFEP
+782 
-789 VPQAEAAQPLAKA
+789 
-802 EKPAASGVYTV
+802 
-813 EVEGKAFVVKVS
+813 
-825 DGGDVSQLTAAAPA
+825 
-839 PASAPAAAAPAQDI
+839 
-853 DLQQLGEQLNRLE
+853 
-866 QKVDRLT
+866 
-873 ALLLKQQQD
+873 